1 MYLEDWVK
9 NADVAITICDPEG
22 IILDMNDKSCEVF
35 AGDGGKSLI
44 GTNVLDCHPERARKI
59 LANML
64 KEKRSHC
71 YTIEK
76 NGSKKLIYET
86 PWYKDGIY
94 MGFVEII
101 IEIPQ
106 EIPNYLR

>member
-1 MYLEDWVK
+1 MHLEDWVK
-9 NADVAITICDPEG
+9 NASVAITICDPEG

-35 AGDGGKSLI
+35 AEDGGKALI

-59 LANML
+59 LAAML
-64 KEKRSHC
+64 KEQKPHC

-76 NGSKKLIYET
+76 NGSKKLIHEA
-86 PWYKDGIY
+86 PWYKDGHY

-101 IEIPQ
+101 IEIPK